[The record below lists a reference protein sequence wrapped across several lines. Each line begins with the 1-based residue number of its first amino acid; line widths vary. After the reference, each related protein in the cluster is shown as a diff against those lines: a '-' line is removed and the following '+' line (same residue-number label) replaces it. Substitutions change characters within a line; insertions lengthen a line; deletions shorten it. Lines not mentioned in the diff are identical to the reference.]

1 MLSGAQVTK
10 SIRVYKGDSEGPLS
24 PLLKPCHSKRF
35 EHLRDGG
42 GAIRQ
47 LLFKTPTLQE
57 LLCLIMMSSPWS
69 LITRPEIYLSLDPMR
84 PSLRSWI
91 LSGLLVFPGVLIS
104 LVVTA
109 RPVQAQCMLTG
120 WMGGGYCYDWVNMYS
135 GSTVR
140 IFPSGG
146 SDVQAQTPFGVMNGV
161 WVAPGD
167 AVLDAGDQLICC
179 YGQRSTGLQYGIC
192 RLCR

>member
-1 MLSGAQVTK
+1 MGEGLSSNSSLATN
-10 SIRVYKGDSEGPLS
+10 SSS
-24 PLLKPCHSKRF
+24 N
-35 EHLRDGG
+35 
-42 GAIRQ
+42 
-47 LLFKTPTLQE
+47 
-57 LLCLIMMSSPWS
+57 LLCLIVIAYLRS
-69 LITRPEIYLSLDPMR
+69 LVTRPEACHSLDLMR
-84 PSLRSWI
+84 PSMRSWVS
-91 LSGLLVFPGVLIS
+91 SGLLVLPGVLIS
-104 LVVTA
+104 LTVAA

-120 WMGGGYCYDWVNMYS
+120 WMGGGYCYDWGNMFS

-140 IFPSGG
+140 IFPSAGRY
-146 SDVQAQTPFGVMNGV
+146 VQAQTPFGVMNGV

>member
-1 MLSGAQVTK
+1 VDSATKHSSHCHKSG
-10 SIRVYKGDSEGPLS
+10 YKGDSEGPLS
-24 PLLKPCHSKRF
+24 PLLKVCHSKRF

-57 LLCLIMMSSPWS
+57 LPCLIIVSSPWS
-69 LITRPEIYLSLDPMR
+69 LITRPEIYLSLDPMH

-91 LSGLLVFPGVLIS
+91 SSGLLVFPGLLIS

-140 IFPSGG
+140 IFTSGG
-146 SDVQAQTPFGVMNGV
+146 RDVQAQTPFGVMIGV

-167 AVLDAGDQLICC
+167 AALDAGDQVIC
-179 YGQRSTGLQYGIC
+179 
-192 RLCR
+192 